1 MKTFLIIFSTA
12 LSIGL
17 ISSKGYAQAQQEPC
31 GSGILHDHLMEH
43 DAQYA
48 RSRHNAESRIIQF
61 QQDGNY
67 RDEEVFSV
75 PVVVHII
82 HEGEPIGQGSNITDE
97 QVFSAI
103 VALNNDFRHV
113 EGTNGFG
120 DGEDVGIEFCL
131 AARDPNGN
139 SSNGIVRINGTG
151 VPDYAEEG
159 IASVNGVGASETAV
173 KALSTWPR
181 TEYMNIWLV
190 NEIEDNNGL
199 NGIQGYAYF
208 PTNSPLDGIVILH
221 NAFGTVGNLKPNTN
235 LNRTTS
241 HEVGHYFA
249 LYHTFHSTNN
259 CNVEAN
265 CNTAGDRVCDTP
277 VTPLQS
283 SCGNPACS
291 GTQQVENYMDY
302 TSEICRNMFSQGQKN
317 RMRATILSSRSSLL
331 QSLGCIPVTDYD
343 AAVTAI
349 NHPVGSLCNGTFQ
362 PEIQVSNYGSFAVT
376 SLTITY
382 GVVGEAAAT
391 YNWNGNIASGNSTT
405 ITLPNYTTGV
415 GEHSFFAAS
424 SLPSG
429 YNDEYLNNDEMD
441 VSFVIAN
448 GAGAVL
454 TFTVD
459 YFGSETTWDI
469 FDSGAALL
477 LSGGP
482 YIDNQQGTVF
492 VENLCLSTGCFDL
505 VVYDEYGDGMGF
517 TNGNFQLHDSEGIL
531 LGSGTGNFG
540 DEITVNFCLE
550 AEVPVNLPVAA
561 FIASDQ
567 TVCTSTQV
575 DFTSQSQNASTWSW
589 IFSGGS
595 PASSTQQHPQNITY
609 ANPGSYAVTLT
620 VENAEGTENT
630 LSLNSYISVSGG
642 PSLSTSTDAVNCNGQ
657 SNGSAAV
664 TASGYSP
671 FTYSWSN
678 GDLDANAGNLS
689 AGNYSVTVTDSY
701 GCSTN
706 ANVSITQ
713 PQAMSLSFSS
723 TNVTCNGGNNGSVS
737 VTATGGNG
745 GYTYNWTGLGA
756 NQSYS
761 NLTAGTYTVTVTD
774 SQGCT
779 ASGNRVITQ
788 PQAMSLSFSSTNVTC
803 NGGNNGSVSVTATGG
818 NGGYTY
824 NWAGLGANQSYSNLT
839 AGTYTVTVTD
849 SQGCTASGN
858 RVITQSQA
866 MSLSFSSTN
875 VTCNGGNNGSV
886 SVTATGGNGGYTY
899 NWTGLGANQ
908 SYSNLTAGTYTV
920 TVTDSQGCTAS
931 GNRVITQSQA
941 MSLSFSSTNV
951 TCNGGNNG
959 SVSVTAT
966 GGNGG
971 YTYNWTGL
979 GANQSYS
986 NLTAG
991 TYTVTVTDSQGCT
1004 ASGNRVITQPIAIQ
1018 INLQAFD
1025 ASCNETH
1032 GSAQVNP
1039 TGGTGALS
1047 INWSNGSSGNNV
1059 PNLNPGNYT
1068 VSISDQNSCTV
1079 QQNFSIEQSSSLSVN
1094 ISAFDVLCNNANNGT
1109 ALALVGGG
1117 LAPYTYEWSNG
1128 SQNQG
1133 ITGLATGTYSV
1144 EVSDSNACIGSAI
1157 ASISEPT
1164 ELNVITTQTS
1174 PETCE
1179 LNDGSATVSVTGGL
1193 EPYIL
1198 TWSNGSDAYTA
1209 DGLTNQSY
1217 TVSVTDANGCVAQQS
1232 VFIEIDCEQ
1241 SIAGPRL
1248 VDADCGVEHL
1258 QINDIVTCES
1268 IEGASM
1274 YLWRFES
1281 ISAGLLAEEYTIGG
1295 NTQFM
1300 LQNIPNLVYGI
1311 TVEVR
1316 IKALV
1321 NDEWTA
1327 FGETCLIYMDDVVP
1341 YTSLTKADCG
1351 SADLQ
1356 QGSMLNCIN
1365 VYGADLYQWIFTDLD
1380 GATITVES
1388 YINSIEIDFNDG
1400 FVPGGNYTVQVFA
1413 LIGEIWSQ
1421 EGLSCEVGFGDAVGI
1436 NEEGTASLVI
1446 YPNPGNGSEI
1456 FLQAYNLSEETNVSD
1471 LVIYDSNGKI
1481 VETFALNHPGR
1492 RSFKTEHQFSSRL
1505 SAGMYFLTYELGNN
1519 KYQQKMIVR

>member
-774 SQGCT
+774 
-779 ASGNRVITQ
+779 A
-788 PQAMSLSFSSTNVTC
+788 
-803 NGGNNGSVSVTATGG
+803 
-818 NGGYTY
+818 
-824 NWAGLGANQSYSNLT
+824 
-839 AGTYTVTVTD
+839 
-849 SQGCTASGN
+849 
-858 RVITQSQA
+858 
-866 MSLSFSSTN
+866 
-875 VTCNGGNNGSV
+875 
-886 SVTATGGNGGYTY
+886 
-899 NWTGLGANQ
+899 
-908 SYSNLTAGTYTV
+908 
-920 TVTDSQGCTAS
+920 QGCTAS

>member
-761 NLTAGTYTVTVTD
+761 NLTAGTYTVT
-774 SQGCT
+774 
-779 ASGNRVITQ
+779 
-788 PQAMSLSFSSTNVTC
+788 L
-803 NGGNNGSVSVTATGG
+803 
-818 NGGYTY
+818 
-824 NWAGLGANQSYSNLT
+824 
-839 AGTYTVTVTD
+839 
-849 SQGCTASGN
+849 
-858 RVITQSQA
+858 
-866 MSLSFSSTN
+866 
-875 VTCNGGNNGSV
+875 
-886 SVTATGGNGGYTY
+886 
-899 NWTGLGANQ
+899 
-908 SYSNLTAGTYTV
+908 
-920 TVTDSQGCTAS
+920 
-931 GNRVITQSQA
+931 
-941 MSLSFSSTNV
+941 
-951 TCNGGNNG
+951 
-959 SVSVTAT
+959 
-966 GGNGG
+966 
-971 YTYNWTGL
+971 
-979 GANQSYS
+979 
-986 NLTAG
+986 
-991 TYTVTVTDSQGCT
+991 TDSQGCT